1 MSKQKLYQKPHL
13 MASCWKSFFYPLK
26 TKFPNP
32 DDLRSLYQTLKPRN
46 KVISCIIA
54 SPQNEAESE
63 CLQYFKKYVRSI
75 DTVMLKHLLCFIIG
89 AEILVV
95 EAINVTFK
103 KNESKFTRRPIAHS
117 CGPCLELP
125 STYSNFCELWEE
137 FSNIP
142 KKST

>member
-1 MSKQKLYQKPHL
+1 MLK
-13 MASCWKSFFYPLK
+13 WKSLFYHHK

-32 DDLRSLYQTLKPRN
+32 YDQRSLYQTLDATNK
-46 KVISCIIA
+46 KVIFCIIA

-63 CLQYFKKYVRSI
+63 CPQYFKKYNRSL
-75 DTVMLKHLLCFIIG
+75 DTVMLKHLLCFLIG

-103 KNESKFTRRPIAHS
+103 KNESKFTRRPIAHI

-125 STYSNFCELWEE
+125 STYSNFCELREDIL
-137 FSNIP
+137 NIL
-142 KKST
+142 KKSTWEVDLV